1 METTTI
7 NAKGLV
13 QIPAAL
19 RKQLKLEAGT
29 QLRLFVE
36 PDQETLVLVPTGS
49 IKDAFGILPKP
60 SKAKSIEKMDEAMQ
74 TSVAEEVIS
83 YEGH

>member
-7 NAKGLV
+7 DAKGLV
-13 QIPAAL
+13 RIPAAL

-29 QLRLFVE
+29 QVRLFVE
-36 PDQETLVLVPTGS
+36 PDQDTIVLVPTGS

-60 SKAKSIEKMDEAMQ
+60 SNPVSIEGMNEAMQ
-74 TSVAEEVIS
+74 SSVAEEAANHA
-83 YEGH
+83 GD